1 MTDPLK
7 NKRILVTGASRGI
20 GRAIAV
26 DLARH
31 GARVGVLA
39 TRLANLEETCAEI
52 AAAGGTSLPMEG
64 DISDSS
70 TAQNAVATMIE
81 VWGGLDGLVANA
93 GVTADN
99 LLLRMTEE
107 QFDKVVDVNLKGNFH
122 FLKAVTKP
130 MMRQKAGSVVFIG
143 SVVASIG
150 NPGQANY
157 CAAKAALHG
166 LTRSAALEL
175 GSRGIT
181 VNVVAPGFIQTD
193 MTSDLPEEAQKA
205 MLDKIALKRPGT
217 GQDIAGLVR
226 FLQSPE
232 GSYIT
237 GQVMLVDGGLSLG

>member
-64 DISDSS
+64 DISDPA
-70 TAQNAVATMIE
+70 TAQNAVAKMIE
-81 VWGGLDGLVANA
+81 AWDGIDGLVANA

-99 LLLRMTEE
+99 LLLRMSED

-122 FLKAVTKP
+122 
-130 MMRQKAGSVVFIG
+130 
-143 SVVASIG
+143 
-150 NPGQANY
+150 
-157 CAAKAALHG
+157 
-166 LTRSAALEL
+166 
-175 GSRGIT
+175 
-181 VNVVAPGFIQTD
+181 
-193 MTSDLPEEAQKA
+193 
-205 MLDKIALKRPGT
+205 
-217 GQDIAGLVR
+217 
-226 FLQSPE
+226 
-232 GSYIT
+232 
-237 GQVMLVDGGLSLG
+237 